1 MKKFSLFSCLI
12 LIFLL
17 INSSFCLAT
26 GSGKTLE
33 GLGIGPLVIGENES
47 FETLQNKVNLILGAI
62 QIAGYLIAAGMIV
75 FVGVKYIMAS
85 GDEKAD
91 IKTALPKYCMGA
103 MLIVFCDLII
113 GWIVNLFA

>member
-26 GSGKTLE
+26 GAGNTLE
-33 GLGIGPLVIGENES
+33 GLGIGPAGNIDV
-47 FETLQNKVNLILGAI
+47 TLQNKVNLILGAI

-113 GWIVNLFA
+113 GWIVNLFV